1 MNPLTLFLATSFCP
15 SPGCWYRMQILT
27 LDADGHCLSMVPF
40 EGETA
45 NTKVCPG
52 LVFLADNDRLDGYT
66 PARAL
71 AWLKAD
77 WGWQPKKVLPV
88 TANQVGY
95 PGPLEARRDLLEA
108 GRGSF
113 EGGVWC
119 LEGVDPDT
127 GELLDVAALYRLQ
140 P

>member
-1 MNPLTLFLATSFCP
+1 
-15 SPGCWYRMQILT
+15 MQLLT

-52 LVFLADNDRLDGYT
+52 LVFLADNDGIDGYT

-71 AWLKAD
+71 AWLKAER
-77 WGWQPKKVLPV
+77 GWQPKKVLPV
-88 TANQVGY
+88 TADQAGC
-95 PGPLEARRDLLEA
+95 PGPLEVGRDPLEAGRGPLEA